1 MPANKELSSSRKSRF
16 SLSALLLAPLILS
29 PLFLAGRDS
38 LMVITRHRHVD
49 GIETYGLV
57 FAYAFA
63 LAFISYRRRKLQV
76 HSPQKSHFFGP
87 YAGVIFGVL
96 FFALFAIP
104 VGITEQIVVYSSP
117 RPWTDRLRFFAL
129 GFAGIILL
137 GTVFGGAA
145 GGILGLFL
153 SGRSA
158 KPDHAADQPE
168 FRELDRPTTR
178 YVLVEVKA
186 NKRPYH

>member
-1 MPANKELSSSRKSRF
+1 MPASKELSASPKSRF
-16 SLSALLLAPLILS
+16 SLAALLLAPLILS

-38 LMVITRHRHVD
+38 LRVVTRHRHVD

-63 LAFISYRRRKLQV
+63 LTFISYRRRKAASAFTTKKPFLW
-76 HSPQKSHFFGP
+76 FLTR
-87 YAGVIFGVL
+87 GVIFGVL

-129 GFAGIILL
+129 GFAGIVLL

-153 SGRSA
+153 SRRPA
-158 KPDHAADQPE
+158 KPDHAPISQNSE
-168 FRELDRPTTR
+168 
-178 YVLVEVKA
+178 
-186 NKRPYH
+186 N